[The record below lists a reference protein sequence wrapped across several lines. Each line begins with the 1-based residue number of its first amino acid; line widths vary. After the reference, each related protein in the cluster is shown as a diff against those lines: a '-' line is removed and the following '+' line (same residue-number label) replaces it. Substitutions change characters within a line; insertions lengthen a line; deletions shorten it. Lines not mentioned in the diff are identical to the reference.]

1 MATEQGFSGWTDLL
15 HSSSNLLEQSGRS
28 AQFPPLQVP
37 PYSIFL
43 FFFFFSRENVGKFK
57 EENVIYSRVELCL
70 EVLLAEKNE
79 GTRNLLLAENSRNAL
94 F

>member
-1 MATEQGFSGWTDLL
+1 VAGPICSILPRSFLNNQVLPLSSRLFRFHPTLFS
-15 HSSSNLLEQSGRS
+15 
-28 AQFPPLQVP
+28 
-37 PYSIFL
+37 I
-43 FFFFFSRENVGKFK
+43 FFSRENVGKFK

>member
-15 HSSSNLLEQSGRS
+15 HSSSKLLEHSGPS

-37 PYSIFL
+37 PYSL
-43 FFFFFSRENVGKFK
+43 FHFFSRENVGKFK